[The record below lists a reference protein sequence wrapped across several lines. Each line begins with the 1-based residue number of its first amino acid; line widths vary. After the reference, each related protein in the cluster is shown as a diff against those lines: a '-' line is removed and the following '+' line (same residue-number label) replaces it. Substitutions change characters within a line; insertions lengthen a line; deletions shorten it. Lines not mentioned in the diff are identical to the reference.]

1 LSSSRVFDIKRGP
14 SWSTEIKVTDVAE
27 ADA

>member
-1 LSSSRVFDIKRGP
+1 VFDIKRGP